1 MTVLIAYTERKLQ
14 ELPQKVVKEIEKKG
28 LNINCKKTECM
39 VVSKRNNSGDITI
52 KQVQQFYY
60 LRSVLTVER
69 KCDIEIRR
77 HIVIGKEAFQKYG
90 IIKKQKTFVRK
101 KKKRVLN
108 YYITSVFLYDSE
120 CWTISSK
127 MKRRVVI
134 IEMYFWRK
142 MERIQWIE
150 HVSNDEILEKMENK
164 LHLCFTV
171 ENFRAQNEE
180 KLFWKFDAH
189 RTDWRQ
195 DRWRHNELE

>member
-1 MTVLIAYTERKLQ
+1 MQMTVLIAYTERKLQ

-101 KKKRVLN
+101 KR
-108 YYITSVFLYDSE
+108 
-120 CWTISSK
+120 
-127 MKRRVVI
+127 
-134 IEMYFWRK
+134 
-142 MERIQWIE
+142 
-150 HVSNDEILEKMENK
+150 
-164 LHLCFTV
+164 
-171 ENFRAQNEE
+171 NEY
-180 KLFWKFDAH
+180 
-189 RTDWRQ
+189 
-195 DRWRHNELE
+195 